1 MCMCTYHTKLT
12 LSIYM
17 YIVYVIL
24 LTVLSRLS
32 SRWKNSKAFVI
43 AVSQVLAAPAIAGV
57 LLAPTPKLSF
67 GLVALAYI
75 TAETWL
81 GPAAAIVQ
89 VHVHVHVSI
98 IYMYTH
104 WQIIL

>member
-1 MCMCTYHTKLT
+1 M
-12 LSIYM
+12 
-17 YIVYVIL
+17 
-24 LTVLSRLS
+24 S

-89 VHVHVHVSI
+89 VHVHVHTCTCHSCQVSRFGRDSPGI
-98 IYMYTH
+98 
-104 WQIIL
+104 